1 VTRPLVS
8 VVIPARNE
16 GNGLR
21 QTLASVV
28 ATRSLLVEHE
38 LEIVIVDD
46 ASIDGACAS
55 LPRHIEGVP
64 VSVHKRIRRG
74 GVAQCRNDAAD
85 LARGDVLFITDG
97 HVRLESG
104 WDRQVLDHVTDYR
117 VLAATIADPTSSFRG
132 HGCSLLFPRMGTRWN
147 KEAPGHLAAV
157 QIPSSAGTV
166 LPKQLFEQIGGYDRE
181 MIPYG
186 GAEPEFGVRAWLSG
200 AEVLSVPGLTV
211 WHRFKPPTLAKAFM
225 SEVRL
230 PLVKNGLRFGL
241 LYLSDADILTLLHFY
256 AHRFPRQ
263 FQPALRLVL
272 QSRVWE
278 RRQAIE
284 STCLRSFAWFRDRFA
299 LKHSP
304 GR

>member
-1 VTRPLVS
+1 VS

-16 GNGLR
+16 GNWLR

-28 ATRSLLVEHE
+28 ATRSILVEDE
-38 LEIVIVDD
+38 VEIVIVDD
-46 ASIDGACAS
+46 ASIDEACSS

-64 VSVHKRIRRG
+64 VSVRKRARRG
-74 GVAQCRNDAAD
+74 GVAQSRNDAAEF
-85 LARGDVLFITDG
+85 AGGDVLFMTDA
-97 HVRLESG
+97 HVRFESG
-104 WDRQVLDHVTDYR
+104 WDRHVLKHATDDR
-117 VLAATIADPTSSFRG
+117 VLAGTIADPTSSFRG
-132 HGCSLLFPRMGTRWN
+132 YGCSLLFPRMGTRWN
-147 KEAPGHLAAV
+147 KEAPGHLSAV

-166 LPKQLFEQIGGYDRE
+166 LPKQLFERIGGYDRE

-200 AEVLSVPGLTV
+200 AEVISVPDLTV
-211 WHRFKPPTLAKAFM
+211 WHRFKSPSLAKAFV

-230 PLVKNGLRFGL
+230 PLVRNGLRFGL

-256 AHRFPRQ
+256 AHRFPSH

-278 RRQAIE
+278 RREAIE
-284 STCLRSFAWFRDRFA
+284 STCLRPFAWFLERFG
-299 LKHSP
+299 LKDSL